1 VNLEKLRERRN
12 RQAILWSDKEMAVL
26 TAGVE
31 ADLTWLEIAMRLG
44 RSSEAVRTKA
54 VSAGIH
60 VPISRPRSR
69 RSARKYS
76 DAFGD

>member
-1 VNLEKLRERRN
+1 MNLEKLRERRN
-12 RQAILWSDKEMAVL
+12 RQAIPWSDEEMAVL

-31 ADLTWLEIAMRLG
+31 AGLTWLEIAIQLG

-60 VPISRPRSR
+60 APTSRPRSR
-69 RSARKYS
+69 RSTRKYS